1 MRRSAWFAL
10 LALSAGLASGCVERR
25 YVINSDPPGALVLRN
40 GKPIGAAPADDHFV
54 YYGDYEFTLIKDG
67 FETLKTKERI
77 RPPWYQW
84 FPLDFVS
91 EVLVPFQ
98 IEDVH
103 RFNYTMAPLQA
114 VRPDEQMSRA
124 QVLREK
130 GKSIGTPLPAPPPNI
145 PPSPGQPPIFAAP
158 GTLPSGAVPPGPAP
172 VPPGAL
178 PTTPTPAA
186 ALPR

>member
-40 GKPIGAAPADDHFV
+40 GKPIGAAPADDHFIF
-54 YYGDYEFTLIKDG
+54 YGNYEFTLIKDG
-67 FETLKTKERI
+67 YETLKTKECI

-91 EVLVPFQ
+91 EVIVPFQ

-103 RFNYTMAPLQA
+103 RFNYTMTPLQA

-130 GKSIGTPLPAPPPNI
+130 GKGIGTPLPAPPPPANL
-145 PPSPGQPPIFAAP
+145 PPGQAPILAAP
-158 GTLPSGAVPPGPAP
+158 GTPPPGAVPPGPSP
-172 VPPGAL
+172 IPPGAL
-178 PTTPTPAA
+178 PATSAPAA
-186 ALPR
+186 ALSR